1 QSAGPLAPRHPCWV
15 RPGFGVERWFAP
27 AAGEQDLPDGVV
39 DLVRAVVT
47 QVLTFEITPCPADLL
62 GQALGKIE
70 WRFAPG
76 IVAQIEVK
84 FFPKAG
90 IAARFRVS
98 RLEFGK
104 RRHQGL
110 GDVATPVGTEMAAPV
125 RHPWRQ

>member
-1 QSAGPLAPRHPCWV
+1 MAADAQALLDGIVNFLRSGV
-15 RPGFGVERWFAP
+15 RKY
-27 AAGEQDLPDGVV
+27 
-39 DLVRAVVT
+39 
-47 QVLTFEITPCPADLL
+47 LTFEIIHCPADLL

-125 RHPWRQ
+125 RHPWRQS